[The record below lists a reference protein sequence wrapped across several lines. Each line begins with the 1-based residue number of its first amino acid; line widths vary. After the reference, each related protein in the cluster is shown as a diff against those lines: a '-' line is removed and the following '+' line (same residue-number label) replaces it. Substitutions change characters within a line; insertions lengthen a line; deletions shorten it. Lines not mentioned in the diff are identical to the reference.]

1 MPECAP
7 SDPPGPPTRER
18 GALTSDP
25 VAPGRP
31 SRGATLADLAE
42 VITARRLALAQAA
55 LAAMRAEI
63 PGYAAISDETLLDDV
78 VTHVRKGNDA
88 LGLSLAD
95 ARPAGDEDVA
105 FVRPH
110 AARRAR
116 LGVSLADFMH
126 AVRITH
132 RTMWE
137 ATANWAAGSP
147 GRGDVALEAAGL
159 VMEFFNRAST
169 VAAQAYLDAEQLL
182 AVEGDRVRRDLLE
195 DLLAGREPAPGPR
208 LSAATR
214 AGLSPDTPCAVV
226 TAVPVAPLSDEY
238 GLRSAA
244 ALLGRAVGEPARV
257 LTVLRQDEIVIVRAL
272 RDVAGELPTE
282 PVRSARQTLA
292 DRGVPLA
299 IGISTR
305 HATVADLGTA
315 YHEAVTLMGTLPGS
329 GGVVSLSELRVL
341 DYLTLRADETVA
353 RIIPAR
359 IRDFVT
365 GDLRAGGSLI
375 RTVECFADNDLN
387 VRAAAQELGIHI
399 NTAHHRLARVE
410 ARTGCALRRLADL
423 QELLIAI
430 RLLSGGGPA
439 M

>member
-1 MPECAP
+1 M
-7 SDPPGPPTRER
+7 T
-18 GALTSDP
+18 
-25 VAPGRP
+25 GRP
-31 SRGATLADLAE
+31 AQAATLSDVAE
-42 VITARRLALAQAA
+42 VVTVQRHSLAQAS

-63 PGYAAISDETLLDDV
+63 PGYAAITDEALLDDV

-88 LGLSLAD
+88 LGLSLAE

-116 LGVSLADFMH
+116 LGVSLVDFMH
-126 AVRITH
+126 AVRIAHHTV
-132 RTMWE
+132 WE
-137 ATANWAAGSP
+137 AIAKWAVCGP
-147 GRGDVALEAAGL
+147 GRGDSALEAAGL

-169 VAAQAYLDAEQLL
+169 VAAQAYLEAEQLL
-182 AVEGDRVRRDLLE
+182 AAEGDRVRRDLLE

-208 LSAATR
+208 LSAATK

-226 TAVPVAPLSDEY
+226 TAVPVAPLADEY

-244 ALLGRAVGEPARV
+244 ALLGRAVGDPDRL

-272 RDVAGELPTE
+272 RDTAGELPTE
-282 PVRSARQTLA
+282 PVRSARRALA
-292 DRGVPLA
+292 DLGVPLA

-305 HATVADLGTA
+305 HATVADLGKA
-315 YHEAVTLMGTLPGS
+315 YHEAVTLMGTLPRS

-359 IRDFVT
+359 MREFVT
-365 GDLRAGGSLI
+365 EDAGAGGSLI

-387 VRAAAQELGIHI
+387 VKAAARELGVHI

-410 ARTGCALRRLADL
+410 ERTGCSLRRLVDL

-430 RLLSGGGPA
+430 KLFAGAGPA
-439 M
+439 V